1 MDLCSIAEG
10 VLATVIGGAIL
21 SLLFFWV
28 KEKVF
33 PIPRITGRWFFEMKT
48 TETSYNPYKD
58 MILQYEAIVWLEG
71 KKIEGTVEKIYENSS
86 TGERKYIEKNRTRG
100 KISGYVEKNYLAKDL
115 IYLHIVEN
123 GHGREYTTF
132 FELIDPKKN
141 QMTGKFTSTAADQ
154 SGTVKWQRE
163 PFQK

>member
-1 MDLCSIAEG
+1 MDLSSVAEG
-10 VLATVIGGAIL
+10 VLASVL
-21 SLLFFWV
+21 SPLSFWV
-28 KEKVF
+28 KRKLF

-58 MILQYEAIVWLEG
+58 MILQYVAIVSLEG

-86 TGERKYIEKNRTRG
+86 TGEREYIGKNRTRG
-100 KISGYVEKNYLAKDL
+100 KISGYVEKNY

-132 FELIDPKKN
+132 FELIYPKKN

-154 SGTVKWQRE
+154 AGDVKWQRE
-163 PFQK
+163 TFQK